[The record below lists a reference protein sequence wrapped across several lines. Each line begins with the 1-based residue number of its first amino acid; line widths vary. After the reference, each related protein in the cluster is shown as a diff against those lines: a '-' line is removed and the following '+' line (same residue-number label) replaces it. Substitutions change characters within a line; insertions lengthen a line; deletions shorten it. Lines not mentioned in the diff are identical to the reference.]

1 MTSEKIAKEPLA
13 LHRLNPGERDEIGR
27 KIRAVMPTLLKAIDS
42 NVGYF
47 GSRFPDAACQNGR
60 YPVID
65 NIEWT
70 TSFWTGQLWLAYEW
84 TGNDGYRTLAE
95 QHIHSFGQRIINRDH
110 TNHHDL
116 GFLYSL
122 SCVAGERLTGN
133 RQAGYIALL
142 AADALMERYNETA
155 GIIQAWGELNNP
167 EQQGRMIIDCNMNL
181 PLLYQASQASGDPRY
196 AAAATQHIERAR
208 RYIVREDGSTYHTWY
223 MDVVTGEPRF
233 GNTHQGFAD
242 DSCWAR
248 GQAWGV
254 YGFLLNYLY
263 TGDERL
269 LDLSQTLANYYLNRL
284 PEDLVCYW
292 DLALTDPASERDSSA
307 AAIVACAL
315 LELVK
320 HLPVTHPDRE
330 SYETLAL
337 RMIGNMIDGYVNR
350 EHTPGQGLLAHSV
363 YYFKGNV
370 GVDECCSWGDYF
382 LMEAITRATQN
393 WRSYW

>member
-1 MTSEKIAKEPLA
+1 MTSETINKEPLA
-13 LHRLNPGERDEIGR
+13 LHTLQPGEREEIGH
-27 KIRAVMPTLLKAIDS
+27 KIRGIMPSLLKAIDA
-42 NVGYF
+42 NADYF
-47 GSRFPDAACQNGR
+47 GQRFPDAACKNGF

-84 TGNDGYRTLAE
+84 TGEARYRALAE

-133 RQAGYIALL
+133 REAGYIALL
-142 AADALMERYNETA
+142 AAEALMERYNEKA

-196 AAAATQHIERAR
+196 AAAAKRHIEQAR
-208 RYIVREDGSTYHTWY
+208 RYIVREDGSTFHTWY
-223 MDVVTGEPRF
+223 MDVETGAPRF
-233 GNTHQGFAD
+233 GNTHQGFSD

-254 YGFLLNYLY
+254 YGFLLNYLH
-263 TGDERL
+263 TGDNRL
-269 LDLSQTLANYYLNRL
+269 LELSQTLANYYLNRL
-284 PEDLVCYW
+284 PDDLICYW
-292 DLALTDPASERDSSA
+292 DLALTSSASERDSSA

-350 EHTPGQGLLAHSV
+350 EHTPGQGLLKHSV
-363 YYFKGNV
+363 YYFKGGV

-382 LMEAITRATQN
+382 LMEAMVRATRN
-393 WRSYW
+393 WQSYW